1 MEQYSI
7 LARAL
12 DDVMTEELN
21 AYLTSV
27 DFSVEHRFSEKFERR
42 MQKLIKRREK
52 SYYKLI
58 CTAGRR
64 AACAAAVMVLALG
77 FAMSFESVRASVK
90 EFFTKKFSD
99 HIVLEVSPEHVR
111 SAPDTIEEIY
121 EITELPEG
129 FELAD
134 SFEHP
139 TSVYTGYIFEEY
151 YIDFNQNTK
160 ATYRISLDNEHSVL
174 ETYVNDSGQEY
185 LIHQS
190 QSGRLCVIWSEN
202 GYIFEIKSNLD
213 KETVI
218 NLCRSTKM
226 R

>member
-21 AYLTSV
+21 AYLASV
-27 DFSVEHRFSEKFERR
+27 DFSVEHRFSEEFERR

-64 AACAAAVMVLALG
+64 AACTAAVVVLALG
-77 FAMSFESVRASVK
+77 FAMSFECVRASVK
-90 EFFTKKFSD
+90 EFFTKNLSD
-99 HIVLEVSPEHVR
+99 HIILEVSPEHVR
-111 SAPDTIEEIY
+111 SAPETIEEIY

-129 FELAD
+129 FELVD
-134 SFEHP
+134 SLEYP
-139 TSVYTGYIFEEY
+139 TSAYAGYIFEEY
-151 YIDFNQNTK
+151 YIDFSQNTK

-174 ETYVNDSGQEY
+174 ETYVDASGQEY
-185 LIHQS
+185 LIHHS

-213 KETVI
+213 EKTVMD
-218 NLCRSTKM
+218 LCRSTKIK
-226 R
+226 